1 MQGSVD
7 YRRRRKKGRDS
18 FVLKCASAIMT
29 LPQSAIHAPQ
39 HHAYLLD
46 GHPAGGRPGW
56 FGPGFGRGSVYSGT
70 GTARVSTRQFWIN
83 AEFKCSVWSKNGLE
97 SQATQK
103 EAL

>member
-1 MQGSVD
+1 
-7 YRRRRKKGRDS
+7 
-18 FVLKCASAIMT
+18 MT

-46 GHPAGGRPGW
+46 GHLAGERPGW
-56 FGPGFGRGSVYSGT
+56 FSPRFGGGSVYSGT